1 MIPVDSSVILA
12 RIQFGVAAS
21 YHFLFVPLTLGLA
34 WILFTMECLYVKTGR
49 VVYRDMVQF
58 WGKLFG
64 INFAMGVLTGL
75 TLEFQFGTNWAYYS
89 QYVGDVFGTPLAI
102 EGFVAFMLEST
113 FFGLFFFGWNKVS
126 KGWHLFA
133 TFCLAFGSSLSGLLI
148 LVANGFMQRPVGTFF
163 NFATMRMET
172 VSLLQVFMNEMAQ
185 VNFVHTVISGYTTS
199 AIFVLSISAWYLLKG
214 RDLEFA
220 KRSFAIAAGFGL
232 VAALMTAVMGDQ
244 NGLAVA
250 KYQPSKLAAI
260 EAEWTTQVP
269 PANFNLIAWPNQAQQ
284 KNLFSIEIPKV
295 LGLLVTHSFTHQ
307 VMGVGDIEKENEA
320 RIERGIL
327 AYGLLSKLRSGDTTA
342 STQAQ
347 FKTVQDDLGY
357 GLLLKRYTDNVVDA
371 TPAQISAAAKE
382 TIPNVFLVFWTFRVM
397 VGIGC
402 LFLLLFAVSLWS
414 VLRARAWQ
422 RKWLLYGAL
431 YALPLPWVAALCG
444 WFVTE
449 HGRQPWTV
457 FGMLPT
463 TLSSSSLTS
472 LDLSLSLAVFATF
485 YTALFCVE
493 IFLMVKY
500 ARKGPSSLHTGRYHF
515 EQEGVKS

>member
-1 MIPVDSSVILA
+1 MVPVDASVILA

-34 WILFTMECLYVKTGR
+34 WILFTMECLYVKTGH

-126 KGWHLFA
+126 KAWHLFA
-133 TFCLAFGSSLSGLLI
+133 TFCLAFGSSLSALLI
-148 LVANGFMQRPVGTFF
+148 LIANGFMQRPIGTFF
-163 NFATMRMET
+163 NFQTMRMET
-172 VSLLQVFMNEMAQ
+172 LSLPQVFLNPIAQ
-185 VNFVHTVISGYTTS
+185 VGFCHTVISGYTTS
-199 AIFVLSISAWYLLKG
+199 AIFVLSISAFYILRG
-214 RDLEFA
+214 RDLAFA
-220 KRSFAIAAGFGL
+220 KRSFAIAAGFGV
-232 VAALMTAVMGDQ
+232 VATLMTAFMGDQ

-260 EAEWTTQVP
+260 EAEWTTQTP
-269 PANFNLIAWPNQAQQ
+269 PANFNLIAWPNQLKQE
-284 KNLFSIEIPKV
+284 NLFSWQIPKV
-295 LGLLVTHSFTHQ
+295 LGLIVTHSFNHKI
-307 VMGVGDIEKENEA
+307 VGVSDIEKENTQ
-320 RIERGIL
+320 RIRRGII
-327 AYGLLSKLRSGDTTA
+327 AYDLLSKLRAGDKTEKTIN
-342 STQAQ
+342 Q

-357 GLLLKRYTDNVVDA
+357 GLLLKRYTDKVSDA
-371 TPAQISAAAKE
+371 SSAQIAQAAKD

-397 VGIGC
+397 VGLGC
-402 LFLLLFAVSLWS
+402 LFFLICAWSLWS
-414 VLRARAWQ
+414 VFRDNAWQ
-422 RKWLLYGAL
+422 KKWLLYTAF
-431 YALPLPWVAALCG
+431 YSLPLPWVAALCG

-463 TLSSSSLTS
+463 TLSSSSLSS
-472 LDLSLSLAVFATF
+472 LDLSLSLAVFAMF
-485 YTALFCVE
+485 YTGLFIVE

-500 ARKGPSSLHTGRYHF
+500 ARLGPQT
-515 EQEGVKS
+515 EGVQ